1 MTRTKQHLYWY
12 MFSFVVPTVIKFIM
26 DTNVLYMNKGQ
37 KLMLFQKY
45 VEPVL
50 FGIKEKQKSLED
62 LISEMNEGLKK
73 VHADLERIGDQLR
86 QQPEQNNSASKQIQ
100 ELKSEVSTV
109 KGLLLS
115 RLMMNYCL
123 TRDG

>member
-1 MTRTKQHLYWY
+1 MTHKQQYLYWY
-12 MFSFVVPTVIKFIM
+12 LFLFVVLTNIKFIM
-26 DTNVLYMNKGQ
+26 NTNVLYMNQGQ
-37 KLMLFQKY
+37 KLMFFQKF

-62 LISEMNEGLKK
+62 LISEMNEGIKK

-86 QQPEQNNSASKQIQ
+86 QQPEQSNYASKQIQ
-100 ELKSEVSTV
+100 ELKSEISTV

>member
-1 MTRTKQHLYWY
+1 
-12 MFSFVVPTVIKFIM
+12 M

>member
-1 MTRTKQHLYWY
+1 MN
-12 MFSFVVPTVIKFIM
+12 
-26 DTNVLYMNKGQ
+26 TNVLYMNEAHKFIC
-37 KLMLFQKY
+37 FQKY

-62 LISEMNEGLKK
+62 LISEMNEGIKK

-86 QQPEQNNSASKQIQ
+86 QPEQNNSASKQIQ
-100 ELKSEVSTV
+100 ELKSEISTV